1 MWVQLGAGCLSA
13 VCFAFSWRA
22 LGRCQSIAAG
32 SRVTGALAPSGSPSA
47 TAKGAATDSEQELEL
62 RELNAELNLAKRNT
76 RGLAQVAFTG
86 GLGLAFWALTGGRE
100 HQPEASLAFALGGVG
115 GVACLG
121 VSRKIGSLADGWR
134 SAVNSAANRK
144 RRRQGVDPS
153 ERTG

>member
-1 MWVQLGAGCLSA
+1 M
-13 VCFAFSWRA
+13 FSWRA
-22 LGRCQSIAAG
+22 LGRCRNIAASRPPARALPSPG
-32 SRVTGALAPSGSPSA
+32 SASVAPEASA
-47 TAKGAATDSEQELEL
+47 TDFEQELEL
-62 RELNAELNLAKRNT
+62 RELNAELNLAKRNVK
-76 RGLAQVAFTG
+76 GLAQVAFTG
-86 GLGLAFWALTGGRE
+86 GLGLAFWALAGGRE

>member
-1 MWVQLGAGCLSA
+1 VWVQLGAGCLSA

-22 LGRCQSIAAG
+22 LGRCRSITA
-32 SRVTGALAPSGSPSA
+32 SHLPTRALPSPSSA
-47 TAKGAATDSEQELEL
+47 VVAPEGAATDFEQELDL
-62 RELNAELNLAKRNT
+62 RELNAELNLAKRST
-76 RGLAQVAFTG
+76 KGLARVAFTG
-86 GLGLAFWALTGGRE
+86 GLGLAFWALTGGGE

-121 VSRKIGSLADGWR
+121 VSRQIGSLADGWR